1 MPKDDRDV
9 LEILR
14 GELEFIEKGGYGR
27 SVQTPWQ
34 RTSIFQDSLSC
45 LNLGDPQR
53 TRPCSECLLIG
64 FVPSEEREQNIP
76 CHHIHISDTG
86 ETLESLEQEDD
97 QGRLEG
103 AVKNWL
109 RAKIK
114 QIEDE
119 RAAQ

>member
-1 MPKDDRDV
+1 
-9 LEILR
+9 
-14 GELEFIEKGGYGR
+14 
-27 SVQTPWQ
+27 
-34 RTSIFQDSLSC
+34 
-45 LNLGDPQR
+45 
-53 TRPCSECLLIG
+53 
-64 FVPSEEREQNIP
+64 VPSEEREQNIP